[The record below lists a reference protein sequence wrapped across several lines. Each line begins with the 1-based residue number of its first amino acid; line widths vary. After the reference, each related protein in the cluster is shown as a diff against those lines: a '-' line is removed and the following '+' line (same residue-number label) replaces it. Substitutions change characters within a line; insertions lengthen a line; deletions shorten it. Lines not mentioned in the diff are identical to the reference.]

1 MDSSEKTTTK
11 VLSKRK
17 WRQFLNNGKYL
28 VMFQLPSEIF
38 RNCNAKNMTKRMVSI
53 SLSTGKSMKGAATI
67 SSGTEL
73 YIPTHLRHYFRD
85 ANWFDCE
92 IVNDTLVKNQP
103 LMLVGHQVN

>member
-1 MDSSEKTTTK
+1 MNVSAKTATK

-17 WRQFLNNGKYL
+17 WRQFLKNRKYL
-28 VMFQLPSEIF
+28 VMFQLPSEIS

-53 SLSTGKSMKGAATI
+53 SLSTGSRMKGVATI

-73 YIPTHLRHYFRD
+73 YIPTHLRHYFKD

-92 IVNDTLVKNQP
+92 IINDTLYEKSTIDVY
-103 LMLVGHQVN
+103 